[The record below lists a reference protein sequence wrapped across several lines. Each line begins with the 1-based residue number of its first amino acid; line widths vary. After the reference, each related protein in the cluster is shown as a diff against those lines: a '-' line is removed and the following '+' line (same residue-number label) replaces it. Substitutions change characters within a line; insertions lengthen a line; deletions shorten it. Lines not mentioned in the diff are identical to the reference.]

1 MTREQLAEIKARVEA
16 AAQWPSGTTA
26 TARFNAHART
36 DVFSLLAE
44 VERLQSDAKSRA
56 ERMEVL
62 LTVVGNYDYHLRAI
76 EADADSSRR
85 DITRLKE
92 LLRRE
97 VEVAA

>member
-1 MTREQLAEIKARVEA
+1 MTPEQLAEIKARA
-16 AAQWPSGTTA
+16 AVAMHERA
-26 TARFNAHART
+26 
-36 DVFSLLAE
+36 DVTVLIAE
-44 VERLQSDAKSRA
+44 VERLQSEAKSRA